1 MNKLIKFFILLII
14 LSSQLFAQ
22 DDPKKSEKYDWDFNA
37 SVYSYFIPED
47 FFLLPILTA
56 DQNEIHLEA
65 RYNYEDR
72 NTFSGWIGYN
82 FQTGSE
88 LEFKATPMI
97 AAVVGKLNGVAP
109 GLEIDLLYSNFELYS
124 ESEYVFN
131 FEDGSEN
138 YFYVWSELT
147 YSPID
152 WAWVGLVGQR
162 TRAYQSELDIQRG
175 ILLGLSHSI
184 FEATAYMFNIGTD
197 DYYFM
202 LSLAASF

>member
-1 MNKLIKFFILLII
+1 MKNVLHIFIVLVI
-14 LSSQLFAQ
+14 LSSQQFGQ
-22 DDPKKSEKYDWDFNA
+22 DNQSNDSEWNFDA
-37 SVYSYFIPED
+37 SLYSYFIPED

-56 DQNEIHLEA
+56 DKSELHLEA
-65 RYNYEDR
+65 RYNYENR

-82 FQTGSE
+82 FQTGSDW
-88 LEFKATPMI
+88 EFKATPMI

-109 GLEIDLLYSNFELYS
+109 GLEIDLLYSSFELYS

-131 FEDGSEN
+131 FKDGHDN
-138 YFYVWSELT
+138 FFYIWTELT

-162 TRAYQSELDIQRG
+162 TRAYQTELDIQRG
-175 ILLGLSHSI
+175 ILIGLSHSF
-184 FEATAYMFNIGTD
+184 FEATGYVFNIGTD
-197 DYYFM
+197 DAYFM

>member
-22 DDPKKSEKYDWDFNA
+22 DNPNKSEKSDWDFNA
-37 SVYSYFIPED
+37 SVYSYFITED

-56 DQNEIHLEA
+56 DQSKIHLEA

-97 AAVVGKLNGVAP
+97 AAIVGKLNGVAP

-152 WAWVGLVGQR
+152 WMWFGFVSQR
-162 TRAYQSELDIQRG
+162 TRAYETELDIQSG
-175 ILLGLSHSI
+175 LLMGFYYYNFLLSG
-184 FEATAYMFNIGTD
+184 YVFNLTED
-197 DYYFM
+197 DTFFV
-202 LSLAASF
+202 LSVEYNF